1 MKQTIAIVE
10 DDMEQRSYYA
20 EALRAHDYEVKE
32 YETRQAA
39 IEAFET
45 DLPDLAILDITLKS
59 EVGGGYEV
67 CRFLK
72 QRDAS
77 LPVIFLTSRGDELDK
92 IYGLQ
97 LGAWDY
103 QTKPVSL
110 DYLIVRIES
119 FFRIKQLA
127 MNSAATTDD
136 NKNSKK
142 IGDLNINKQSMQCYW
157 KQKEITLT
165 PTEFSILSAMA
176 DSEQAVSMDE
186 LVKATRQGVVEDN
199 TVNTHILHIRKKFKK
214 IDADFQCI
222 KTRYGFG
229 YQWLNLDSAVDR

>member
-10 DDMEQRSYYA
+10 DDPEQRSYYA
-20 EALRAHDYEVKE
+20 EALRAHDYNVKE
-32 YETRQAA
+32 YESRQAA
-39 IEAFET
+39 IDAFEAE
-45 DLPDLAILDITLKS
+45 LPDLAILDIALQS

-67 CRFLK
+67 CRYLK

-110 DYLIVRIES
+110 EYLFVRVES
-119 FFRIKQLA
+119 FFQIKELSK
-127 MNSAATTDD
+127 NSAASSTDG
-136 NKNSKK
+136 NKKV
-142 IGDLNINKQSMQCYW
+142 GDLNINTNSMQCYW
-157 KQKEITLT
+157 KEKEINLT
-165 PTEFSILSAMA
+165 PTEFSILNAMIESQEA
-176 DSEQAVSMDE
+176 ISVDD
-186 LVKATRQGVVEDN
+186 LIKATRQGVVEDN
-199 TVNTHILHIRKKFKK
+199 TINTHILHIRKKFKK
-214 IDADFQCI
+214 VDKDFQCI

-229 YQWLNLDSAVDR
+229 YQWLYK